1 MKTINSQICA
11 VDSRR
16 CDYRRSPKIKVLNPA
31 LRTLKMLK
39 SERSLIYKA
48 RCCDCL
54 KVTSQLVSFQSQN
67 LSLV

>member
-31 LRTLKMLK
+31 LRTFK
-39 SERSLIYKA
+39 SKA
-48 RCCDCL
+48 KGL
-54 KVTSQLVSFQSQN
+54 QTLTVHPEK
-67 LSLV
+67 